1 VNDSSNKAKCV
12 LVAKKTCAFAINVP
26 APASAEYWFEQCH
39 KFLRVELIIQNQLIK
54 IHAQSKSSLFLK
66 GDHGVEHNH
75 VITLNLTLF
84 IIPSGSALPAGLAV
98 FKKSEFPLDV
108 AC

>member
-1 VNDSSNKAKCV
+1 MKASV
-12 LVAKKTCAFAINVP
+12 GLSRVIDT
-26 APASAEYWFEQCH
+26 
-39 KFLRVELIIQNQLIK
+39 LRVKLISQNQLNK
-54 IHAQSKSSLFLK
+54 IHAQSKSPLFLK
-66 GDHGVEHNH
+66 GDRGVENNH
-75 VITLNLTLF
+75 VITLNLALF

>member
-1 VNDSSNKAKCV
+1 MIKESQ
-12 LVAKKTCAFAINVP
+12 LPTPGIVP
-26 APASAEYWFEQCH
+26 GPPAWQLRPITQCH
-39 KFLRVELIIQNQLIK
+39 KSLRVELISKNQLIK

-75 VITLNLTLF
+75 VIKLNLTLF
-84 IIPSGSALPAGLAV
+84 IIPSGSALPAGLGV

>member
-1 VNDSSNKAKCV
+1 MVF
-12 LVAKKTCAFAINVP
+12 LMR
-26 APASAEYWFEQCH
+26 FELLLGRFEQLHIVTQCH
-39 KFLRVELIIQNQLIK
+39 KSLRVESISQNQLIK

-75 VITLNLTLF
+75 VIILNLTLF
-84 IIPSGSALPAGLAV
+84 IIPSGSALPAGSAV

>member
-1 VNDSSNKAKCV
+1 MDFAP
-12 LVAKKTCAFAINVP
+12 KKTCYISFLWAIHADFN
-26 APASAEYWFEQCH
+26 QCR
-39 KFLRVELIIQNQLIK
+39 KSLRVELISQNQLIK

>member
-1 VNDSSNKAKCV
+1 MSTLPESDRKKSCTGF
-12 LVAKKTCAFAINVP
+12 LVKYDFSGLI
-26 APASAEYWFEQCH
+26 QCH
-39 KFLRVELIIQNQLIK
+39 KSLRVELISQNQLIK